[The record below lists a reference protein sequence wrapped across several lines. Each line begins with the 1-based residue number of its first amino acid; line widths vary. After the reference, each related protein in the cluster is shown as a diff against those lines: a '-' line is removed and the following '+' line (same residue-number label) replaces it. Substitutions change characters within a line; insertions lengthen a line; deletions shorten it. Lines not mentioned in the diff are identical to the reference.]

1 MQNTTWR
8 ASGSACHPIL
18 NEAGHG
24 AYSRDGLA
32 SVRLTP
38 LQFALLS
45 YLAHLPPLAVGRYS
59 DIAAAMRPY
68 DYLPM
73 TPALIRWH
81 AGILRSLVASTA
93 YFDPPGPC
101 VVPWPPGVLRTEWGV
116 GLRLDWTLGLVAPR
130 QTQLKSKRKSII

>member
-1 MQNTTWR
+1 M
-8 ASGSACHPIL
+8 
-18 NEAGHG
+18 
-24 AYSRDGLA
+24 
-32 SVRLTP
+32 RLTP
-38 LQFALLS
+38 LQYALLS
-45 YLAHLPPLAVGRYS
+45 YLAHLSPLAVGRYS

>member
-1 MQNTTWR
+1 M
-8 ASGSACHPIL
+8 CHPIL

-24 AYSRDGLA
+24 AYSRDGAA

-45 YLAHLPPLAVGRYS
+45 YLAHLPPLAIGRYA

-73 TPALIRWH
+73 TAPLIRWH
-81 AGILRSLVASTA
+81 AGIIRALVASTA
-93 YFDPPGPC
+93 YFDPPSPC
-101 VVPWPPGVLRTEWGV
+101 VTPWPASVIRTEWGV
-116 GLRLDWTLGLVAPR
+116 GLRLDWSMGLVAARP
-130 QTQLKSKRKSII
+130 TQLKRTRKSII